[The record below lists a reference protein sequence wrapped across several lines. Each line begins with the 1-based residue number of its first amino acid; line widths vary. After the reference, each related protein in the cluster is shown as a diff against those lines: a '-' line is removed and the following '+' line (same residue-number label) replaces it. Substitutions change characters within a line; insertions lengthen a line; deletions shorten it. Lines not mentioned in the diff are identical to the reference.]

1 MNASTTSETNKSTET
16 GHSFWIYALVYGLLG
31 PIAAFAKMGTVPL
44 LIISIFGQTS
54 AQSLYENL
62 KHVLRSPLFMAVSS
76 LMAWGAVTF
85 LWSDKMHVFSLIRLV
100 SIIALAFLFVQ
111 AIETLNARD
120 K

>member
-62 KHVLRSPLFMAVSS
+62 KTRA
-76 LMAWGAVTF
+76 A
-85 LWSDKMHVFSLIRLV
+85 
-100 SIIALAFLFVQ
+100 
-111 AIETLNARD
+111 
-120 K
+120 